1 MVLLFALRRSSWN
14 NHGSGK
20 WHPQTMIVLLTII
33 SGFPIP
39 CELPTDKQTY
49 KLISAKLCGST
60 MSWWPNFLGFNHN
73 EPMRGRIGITISFLT
88 SGRSWLSR
96 LGSHF
101 YFWVDQLLCAWLCHG
116 IQGLGSNILV
126 WWSFGMIQLQIGS
139 LLHPRIPLRI
149 YFCWVLDTIR
159 PKKVDH
165 WTYQIITRTMLGHP
179 GNEAVCSTGRAFGL
193 RDPCHWTLGDLRKV
207 AWRHGFDRQNGGFTK
222 QELRLRRQQIQTWG
236 LWSMKWRISSTLMII
251 GCLRMAIPPT
261 IRGILNIIF
270 PPCDGMELQIL
281 IQPHMHRPTEDIRN
295 KVSLMVG
302 KRLDQRFCSR

>member
-1 MVLLFALRRSSWN
+1 MISQWNGVLKFETTPHPALGHRPYHPTCLIVLLFALRRSSWN

-33 SGFPIP
+33 SGFWIP
-39 CELPTDKQTY
+39 WELPTDEQTY

-60 MSWWPNFLGFNHN
+60 ISWWPIFLGFNHN

-88 SGRSWLSR
+88 SGHLRIPKVKELIESVRFPLLFLGWPIVLCMAMSWDSGFGFQHSR
-96 LGSHF
+96 LMK
-101 YFWVDQLLCAWLCHG
+101 FWDASIADWF
-116 IQGLGSNILV
+116 SPTPKNE
-126 WWSFGMIQLQIGS
+126 
-139 LLHPRIPLRI
+139 PLRI
-149 YFCWVLDTIR
+149 DFCWVLDTIR

-165 WTYQIITRTMLGHP
+165 WTYQIITRAMLGHP

-236 LWSMKWRISSTLMII
+236 LWSMKLRISSTLMII
-251 GCLRMAIPPT
+251 GCLRMAIPPQYVV
-261 IRGILNIIF
+261 F
-270 PPCDGMELQIL
+270 
-281 IQPHMHRPTEDIRN
+281 
-295 KVSLMVG
+295 
-302 KRLDQRFCSR
+302 